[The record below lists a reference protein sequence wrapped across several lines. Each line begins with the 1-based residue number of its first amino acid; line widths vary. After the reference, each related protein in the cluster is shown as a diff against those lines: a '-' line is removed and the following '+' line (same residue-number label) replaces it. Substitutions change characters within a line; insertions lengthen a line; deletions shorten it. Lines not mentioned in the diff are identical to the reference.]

1 MNVKWFK
8 AYLNNWKQYIQ
19 INNKVKINLILV
31 KCGLPQGSILG
42 PFLLFLVYINDL
54 QFVSDVLDPI
64 MLADDT
70 NMFSLPKD
78 VNALLLKV
86 NNHKIN
92 QWLIYINIY
101 IYIYIIYVYIIYIYI
116 YKYLF
121 CHKRSKQ
128 DDVPFCFLNWK

>member
-1 MNVKWFK
+1 MEINGIVDMNVKWFK

-42 PFLLFLVYINDL
+42 PLLFLVYINDL
-54 QFVSDVLDPI
+54 QFLSDVLDPI

-78 VNALLLKV
+78 VNALFLKV

-101 IYIYIIYVYIIYIYI
+101 IYIYIIYVYIIYICIYI
-116 YKYLF
+116 FIL
-121 CHKRSKQ
+121 
-128 DDVPFCFLNWK
+128 P

>member
-1 MNVKWFK
+1 MEINGIVDMNVKWFK

-31 KCGLPQGSILG
+31 KCGLPQGSILR

-116 YKYLF
+116 YI
-121 CHKRSKQ
+121 
-128 DDVPFCFLNWK
+128 

>member
-1 MNVKWFK
+1 MEINGIVDMNVKWFK

-42 PFLLFLVYINDL
+42 PLLFLVNINDL
-54 QFVSDVLDPI
+54 QSVSDVLDPI
-64 MLADDT
+64 ILADDT

-78 VNALLLKV
+78 VNALFLKV

-101 IYIYIIYVYIIYIYI
+101 IYIYIIYVYIIYICIYI
-116 YKYLF
+116 FIL
-121 CHKRSKQ
+121 
-128 DDVPFCFLNWK
+128 P

>member
-1 MNVKWFK
+1 MEINGIVDMNVKWFK

-42 PFLLFLVYINDL
+42 PLLFLVYINDL
-54 QFVSDVLDPI
+54 QFLSDVLDPI

-78 VNALLLKV
+78 VNALFLKV

-101 IYIYIIYVYIIYIYI
+101 IYIYI
-116 YKYLF
+116 
-121 CHKRSKQ
+121 
-128 DDVPFCFLNWK
+128 